1 VTLADLVGSK
11 GFVELTD
18 RLNGVPVPLIADVC
32 KGQSFTW
39 PPADEYW
46 HAAMSDVEAEPGVQ
60 ERRAAR
66 TAALVKDAQAQMAA
80 ALTLDVK
87 ERSGLTEQRLA
98 KRLGVTDTRLAHVSL
113 QLWHGTFRK
122 NAIAAPGLTPPSR
135 RRVVSRASCA
145 RNSRKHSPTA
155 TVEKYQTQSGA
166 TLYMVRDRTPG
177 RGQTKKRGF
186 KTKRDAEWWANKTEV
201 EKLRGEYIPPSLGRI
216 TVGELA
222 PDWLASK
229 KQAIAPSHYRTLESA
244 WRVHVEPRWAGVS
257 IADVDVLGRRGVD
270 RRHGP
275 KGQRRDNGAA
285 RLRGAVGHPGVGG
298 EGQAACRQ
306 PGQGRGEPAA

>member
-1 VTLADLVGSK
+1 MKSAPSTAVSGPAIGGPCDAKITTVLLVTLALELACQESSEHTARADIGVTLADLVGSK

-145 RNSRKHSPTA
+145 RNSRKHSPMA

-166 TLYMVRDRTPG
+166 TLYMVRALSHTR
-177 RGQTKKRGF
+177 
-186 KTKRDAEWWANKTEV
+186 AW
-201 EKLRGEYIPPSLGRI
+201 
-216 TVGELA
+216 
-222 PDWLASK
+222 PDQEA
-229 KQAIAPSHYRTLESA
+229 
-244 WRVHVEPRWAGVS
+244 RVQDEA
-257 IADVDVLGRRGVD
+257 RR
-270 RRHGP
+270 
-275 KGQRRDNGAA
+275 
-285 RLRGAVGHPGVGG
+285 
-298 EGQAACRQ
+298 
-306 PGQGRGEPAA
+306 